1 MRVSTLARVGLWAIL
16 GTFAFSALA
25 ADRSLVEQTDAPNQ
39 SLLVGVSHGLPGIDL
54 DVANAKRM
62 GSHSAYNFQP
72 RIVMDTDGT
81 KANVAKELT
90 AAAQRAGTDGSLFFY
105 YSGHGSPGSI
115 YLQDGSLAIDKIRQA
130 LEDGR
135 AGMGPMQRLIFM
147 SDSCYSGSL
156 LDPMRLG
163 ILNEIRDPAI
173 LSALSANEI
182 LFQLTGGDNTR
193 AAAYWKKLFVFASSR
208 ADETSLAGK
217 DGSVFTVALGKAFDE
232 VVGNKGK
239 MTDLVKRTQ
248 DLTVGHHPVARFAPQ
263 DFAAEDL
270 IP

>member
-173 LSALSANEI
+173 LRSSSSSPAGTTRGRRPIGRSSSCSRRPGPTRLHSPEKTARSSRSPLEKPSTKSSA
-182 LFQLTGGDNTR
+182 TR
-193 AAAYWKKLFVFASSR
+193 AK
-208 ADETSLAGK
+208 
-217 DGSVFTVALGKAFDE
+217 
-232 VVGNKGK
+232 
-239 MTDLVKRTQ
+239 
-248 DLTVGHHPVARFAPQ
+248 
-263 DFAAEDL
+263 
-270 IP
+270 